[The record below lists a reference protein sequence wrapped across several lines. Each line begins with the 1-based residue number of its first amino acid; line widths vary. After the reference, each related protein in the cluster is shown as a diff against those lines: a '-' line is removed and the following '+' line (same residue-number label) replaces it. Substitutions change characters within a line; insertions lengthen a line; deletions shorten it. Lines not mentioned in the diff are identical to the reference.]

1 MQISVKN
8 TEGKVVKKVKVL
20 DEIFDVDMNSSLLHQ
35 VIVGHLANARQGTA
49 STKNRS
55 QVSGGGRKPHPQ
67 KVGGMA
73 RAGSI
78 RAPNWKGGGVAFGP
92 TPRKYNHHTPKKMRR
107 LSMATALSDK
117 VREDTLIVLE
127 NLELPVPGTRE
138 MSRLLNNVGVSSSV
152 LLVADG
158 TDSLT
163 LRAARNIPRLN
174 MIPAS
179 LLNTFD
185 ILNHQKMLMTL
196 NAVRKVEEIW
206 GSKIS
211 NSKKTSLPE
220 SVNS

>member
-1 MQISVKN
+1 VQISVKN

-20 DEIFDVDMNSSLLHQ
+20 DEIFDVDMNSSLMHQ
-35 VIVGHLANARQGTA
+35 VMVGHLANARQGTA
-49 STKNRS
+49 STKTRS

-67 KVGGMA
+67 KVGGRA

-78 RAPNWKGGGVAFGP
+78 RAPNWKGGGVVFGP

-117 VREDTLIVLE
+117 VREDTLIVLDQ
-127 NLELPVPGTRE
+127 LKLDVPGTKE
-138 MSRLLNNVGVSSSV
+138 MSRLLNNVGVNSSV
-152 LLVADG
+152 LLVGDGADP
-158 TDSLT
+158 LT

-179 LLNTFD
+179 LLNTLE
-185 ILNHQKMLMTL
+185 ILKHQKMLMTL
-196 NAVRKVEEIW
+196 DAVRKVEEIW

-211 NSKKTSLPE
+211 TSKKTRVTE

>member
-1 MQISVKN
+1 
-8 TEGKVVKKVKVL
+8 
-20 DEIFDVDMNSSLLHQ
+20 
-35 VIVGHLANARQGTA
+35 
-49 STKNRS
+49 
-55 QVSGGGRKPHPQ
+55 
-67 KVGGMA
+67 
-73 RAGSI
+73 
-78 RAPNWKGGGVAFGP
+78 
-92 TPRKYNHHTPKKMRR
+92 
-107 LSMATALSDK
+107 MATALSDK